1 MGEED
6 ESVFFE
12 SVVGGALMNE
22 KRRGHVVCPNCG
34 KESYVIV
41 RRGEA
46 EVWCRR
52 CRKYFRIVIESKAT
66 SGSEK

>member
-1 MGEED
+1 
-6 ESVFFE
+6 
-12 SVVGGALMNE
+12 MNE
-22 KRRGHVVCPNCG
+22 KKKGHIACPNCG

-52 CRKYFRIVIESKAT
+52 CRKYFRVVIESK
-66 SGSEK
+66 SDGKGEPVNCGV

>member
-1 MGEED
+1 
-6 ESVFFE
+6 
-12 SVVGGALMNE
+12 MNE

-52 CRKYFRIVIESKAT
+52 CRRYFRIVIESQSKVELT
-66 SGSEK
+66 DRG